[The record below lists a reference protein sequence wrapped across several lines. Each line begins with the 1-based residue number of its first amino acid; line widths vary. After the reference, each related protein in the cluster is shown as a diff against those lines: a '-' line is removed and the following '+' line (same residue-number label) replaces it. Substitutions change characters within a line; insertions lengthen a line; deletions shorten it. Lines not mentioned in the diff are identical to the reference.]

1 MGDVRLILNANHL
14 LSDKI
19 FSAIS
24 QTAVLNKHFPM
35 LIKDGI
41 PDTGLNIHSH
51 FLTFF
56 TSIGQHL
63 GFSAVTECP
72 VIWPNEAAKFGDI
85 RADSIWFDP
94 HSLNPQVVV
103 EFERFERGDENKL
116 RQKIENLALATQAYP
131 SLKLALLVYWVRTGN
146 APHSMDKIV
155 ECYNSGFRR
164 HGYKARPARTPLM
177 IVKCVMR
184 ENIDNDKL
192 LFSEF
197 LRDKRNERLVHR
209 SI

>member
-1 MGDVRLILNANHL
+1 MILNADHH
-14 LSDKI
+14 LSDRI
-19 FSAIS
+19 FIAIS
-24 QTAVLNKHFPM
+24 QTSVLNEHFPM
-35 LIKDGI
+35 LIKGGI

-56 TSIGQHL
+56 TSIGQYL

-72 VIWPNEAAKFGDI
+72 VLWPNGEAKFGDI

-94 HSLNPQVVV
+94 HSLNPKVVV

-116 RQKIENLALATQAYP
+116 RQKIENLALATQANP
-131 SLKLALLVYWVRTGN
+131 LTELALLVYWVRTGT
-146 APHSMDKIV
+146 APRSMDKIV

-164 HGYKARPARTPLM
+164 HGYKVRPSKKPLM

-184 ENIDNDKL
+184 PNLDNANL

-197 LRDKRNERLVHR
+197 LRDKRNERLVHW

>member
-1 MGDVRLILNANHL
+1 MDSDHL

-24 QTAVLNKHFPM
+24 QGDMLYKHFPM
-35 LIKDGI
+35 LIKNGI
-41 PDTGLNIHSH
+41 PDTGLNVHSH

-56 TSIGQHL
+56 TSVGQHL
-63 GFSAVTECP
+63 GFAAVTECP
-72 VIWPNEAAKFGDI
+72 VIWSNAVAKYGDI

-103 EFERFERGDENKL
+103 EFERFERGDETKL

-146 APHSMDKIV
+146 APQSMDKIV
-155 ECYNSGFRR
+155 ECYNTGFRR
-164 HGYKARPARTPLM
+164 HGFKARPATTPLM

-184 ENIDNDKL
+184 SSIDNAKL

-197 LRDKRNERLVHR
+197 LRDERNECLVHR